1 MVKDQ
6 ASSQFALRLNCP
18 PSPATR
24 GRSRK
29 ERSFSHVGLTGALLL
44 ERKTVCLTLCALWL
58 PQASEEFVQTQVTFG
73 EWRACLRFSTCVCT
87 NCHFLKTFFLIFDL
101 LPHCILT
108 KGTICKDIGKQR
120 GQLFATE
127 RCRICSWGM
136 GQVSTLVHRNAM

>member
-29 ERSFSHVGLTGALLL
+29 ERSFSHVGQAHCYLRGRLSVSFCTHSG
-44 ERKTVCLTLCALWL
+44 CLRPPRNLCRLRS
-58 PQASEEFVQTQVTFG
+58 PFSE
-73 EWRACLRFSTCVCT
+73 WCSCLRFSTCVCT

-101 LPHCILT
+101 LPHCTLT
-108 KGTICKDIGKQR
+108 KGTICKDKNKGGSCSPLR
-120 GQLFATE
+120 DAEFALG
-127 RCRICSWGM
+127 GM
-136 GQVSTLVHRNAM
+136 GQVSTLVHKMPCSA